1 MVFAAD
7 YPFLDV
13 FWTMLV
19 FFFWVIWIWILITV
33 LIDLF
38 RRHDISGWGK
48 AAWAL
53 FVIVLPYLGVFVYL
67 ITQGGKMAE
76 RRAEEIRASQASFD
90 SVRARDRRQQRADR
104 PDREGQGA
112 ARQRRDRPGRV
123 RRAEGKGARL
133 SQVVRHLT
141 VGRLVSAAWTPP
153 SRSRRAASCATG
165 RCSHWPWRAPP
176 RLRSRPR
183 SATPARP
190 ASQGWPR
197 SRAR

>member
-1 MVFAAD
+1 MEALPMVFAAD

-90 SVRARDRRQQRADR
+90 SYVRETAGSSGPTDQIAKAKELLDS
-104 PDREGQGA
+104 GA
-112 ARQRRDRPGRV
+112 IDQ
-123 RRAEGKGARL
+123 AEFDALKAKAL
-133 SQVVRHLT
+133 
-141 VGRLVSAAWTPP
+141 A
-153 SRSRRAASCATG
+153 
-165 RCSHWPWRAPP
+165 
-176 RLRSRPR
+176 
-183 SATPARP
+183 
-190 ASQGWPR
+190 
-197 SRAR
+197 